1 MKKFVMNKNVDHNN
15 KPYAKGVVVNEGEK
29 DFKVLLANG
38 HLDEVQGHQEDPK
51 PEVLQEE
58 KAAPAK
64 TLPPQTVQK
73 FEKKSKR

>member
-15 KPYAKGVVVNEGEK
+15 KPYPKGTAIGESEK

-38 HLDEVQGHQEDPK
+38 HLDEVQGEEPK
-51 PEVLQEE
+51 AEVFEE